1 MKNRIVQETTKA
13 VIILFMNRSK
23 KKNIVVFSV
32 KSFFG
37 CAIHKN
43 DEKIYRK
50 AKKS

>member
-13 VIILFMNRSK
+13 VIILFMNRS

>member
-13 VIILFMNRSK
+13 VIILFMN
-23 KKNIVVFSV
+23 KKNVVFSV